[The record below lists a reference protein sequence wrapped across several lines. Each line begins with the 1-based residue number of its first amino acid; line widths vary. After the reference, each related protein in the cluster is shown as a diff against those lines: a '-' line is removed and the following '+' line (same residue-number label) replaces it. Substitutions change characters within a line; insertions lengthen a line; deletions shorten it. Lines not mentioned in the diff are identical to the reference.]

1 MYAGDRSRKTTLVE
15 YGFRLPSAMDNRPLN
30 FEEWQRRVGQVVFV
44 SATPGPYELTKTGG
58 EVVEQVIRPT
68 GLVDP
73 EVDVRPV
80 RGQVDD
86 LLNEIRERVERGER
100 VLVTTLTKKMAE
112 NLTEYYAE
120 LGVRVRYLHS
130 EIETLERIKIL
141 RDLRAGEFDVLVGI
155 NLLREGL
162 DLPEVSLVAILD
174 ADKEG
179 FLRSE
184 MSLIQTIGR
193 AARNINGK
201 AILYADRVTDSMRRA
216 IGETQRRREKQAAY
230 NREHGITPQSVVKAI
245 DSTLISIVEADYF
258 KVPLNLDEIEEYSPQ
273 NLAETITRLEVEMR
287 AAAGRYEFERAA
299 ELRDR
304 IKHLRARELELAP
317 GD

>member
-1 MYAGDRSRKTTLVE
+1 
-15 YGFRLPSAMDNRPLN
+15 
-30 FEEWQRRVGQVVFV
+30 
-44 SATPGPYELTKTGG
+44 
-58 EVVEQVIRPT
+58 
-68 GLVDP
+68 
-73 EVDVRPV
+73 
-80 RGQVDD
+80 
-86 LLNEIRERVERGER
+86 
-100 VLVTTLTKKMAE
+100 VLVTTLTKKMSE

-230 NREHGITPQSVVKAI
+230 NSEHGITPQSVVKAI

-258 KVPLNLDEIEEYSPQ
+258 KVPLNLDEIEDYSPQ
-273 NLAETITRLEVEMR
+273 NLAETITRLEAEMR

-304 IKHLRARELELAP
+304 LKHLRARELEIAP